1 MGSNISAMS
10 SEITDLLQYFK
21 KLEAD
26 LAVLKNMSEKLLQR
40 ITDNE
45 RQRWTNVQY
54 SPRGC
59 LQVTL
64 LS

>member
-10 SEITDLLQYFK
+10 SEITALLQYFK

-54 SPRGC
+54 SPREC

>member
-54 SPRGC
+54 SPPEC

>member
-54 SPRGC
+54 SPCEC
-59 LQVTL
+59 LEVTL

>member
-45 RQRWTNVQY
+45 RQRWTIFQY
-54 SPRGC
+54 SPREC

>member
-54 SPRGC
+54 SPSEC